1 MWAKTL
7 LLAAAIAVSSMAMPG
22 FGGASS
28 AQGVQPGWMVP
39 AQDRRGDRP
48 ANILSLREIV
58 DIVRSQHGGELLSA
72 RLEPGQRPVYVL
84 RWRLPNNE
92 VTDFRVDAVSGQIR

>member
-7 LLAAAIAVSSMAMPG
+7 LLAAGLAITSMAVPG

-28 AQGVQPGWMVP
+28 AQSVQPGWMVP
-39 AQDRRGDRP
+39 VQDRGERP

-72 RLEPGQRPVYVL
+72 RLEQGQRPVYVL
-84 RWRLPNNE
+84 RWRLPNND
-92 VTDFRVDAVSGQIR
+92 VTDFRVDAASGHIR